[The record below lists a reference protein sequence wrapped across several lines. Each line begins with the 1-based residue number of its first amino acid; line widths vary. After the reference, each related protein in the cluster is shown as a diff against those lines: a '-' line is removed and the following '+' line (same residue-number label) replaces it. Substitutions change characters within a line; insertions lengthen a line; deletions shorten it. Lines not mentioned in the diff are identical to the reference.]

1 MTELRK
7 RLKTISF
14 KNEGLQ
20 RVLRTCAG
28 AIDIISV
35 EKHVGGVHNTKV
47 IFLMANGE
55 HRVQFYDRV
64 DIKLAVPANFI
75 SSGQLAEDILTL
87 NSAFGCDFTEDDL
100 VLVDGKY
107 KAKPESLGYH
117 NVEEGSEE
125 LPSTLLGDSI
135 TFNLSSVHTNER
147 QEVYPK
153 LMIRVGEVNQDGE
166 IIEESIQ
173 LITAELPIDG
183 RWVDMAEQE
192 IKRLFTQGPI
202 STMFNINSVQGKSL
216 EYGVFRSNYLITL
229 TNKTNKPLEICI
241 NALGYSD
248 LHREDLLRI
257 VLPIL
262 PNARLTPKGTS
273 APYSATSD
281 TVRLT
286 VNNFVD
292 FYEGISGGKDYSSDF
307 YYGELLSINGST
319 RNSFWSITGE
329 PTDISDE
336 IPGPLMPYIETSYRS
351 PMGPLVRMFFDMDSW
366 DSNTVIGESYRE
378 GDFRHAEDKV
388 QVLVKNLSPTP
399 IQINYAGF
407 TGPINLLPHEDKTH
421 PDEVLLVLGPVAFAH
436 WNKDEISGTWGLS
449 INGEEYVASSSE
461 SRNYTTF
468 FNDLFDEYPELKPM
482 LNLQMMVDCASA
494 VQYLYARNK
503 TTQTL
508 DLRIFSV
515 TGEVGKPTH
524 FILQPAG
531 TPGISPLPSKSYLEL
546 TSDMDLI
553 TDLEITNMEEITDFE
568 MLWRGVMPNGEIDQ
582 IFSPFVPVRVEEGY
596 EVMPLFAIGPFLE
609 AIEAT
614 VIFLDGTR
622 KSFTYRLPP
631 CPFVTPWDMREEAIP
646 ST

>member
-35 EKHVGGVHNTKV
+35 EKHVGGIHNTKV

-100 VLVDGKY
+100 ILVDGKY

-125 LPSTLLGDSI
+125 LPSTLSGDSI
-135 TFNLSSVHTNER
+135 TFNLSSVNTLER

-153 LMIRVGEVNQDGE
+153 LVIRVGEVDQDGE

-183 RWVDMAEQE
+183 RWDDMAEQE

-216 EYGVFRSNYLITL
+216 EYGFVKSNYLITL
-229 TNKTNKPLEICI
+229 TNKTNKPLEVCI
-241 NALGYSD
+241 NALGYTD
-248 LHREDLLRI
+248 LHREDFIR
-257 VLPIL
+257 VVFTIL
-262 PNARLTPKGTS
+262 PNARLTPKGAST
-273 APYSATSD
+273 PYSATSD

-292 FYEGISGGKDYSSDF
+292 FYEGIYGGDDYPSDF

-319 RNSFWSITGE
+319 RNSFWSVPGE
-329 PTDISDE
+329 PTDIADE
-336 IPGPLMPYIETSYRS
+336 MPGPLSPYIETSYRS
-351 PMGPLVRMFFDMDSW
+351 PMGPLVRMFFDVDSW
-366 DSNTVIGESYRE
+366 DNNTVIGESYPE

-421 PDEVLLVLGPVAFAH
+421 PDEVLLALGPVAFTH
-436 WNKDEISGTWGLS
+436 WNKEEITGVWSLV
-449 INGEEYVASSSE
+449 INGEEYVSSSSE
-461 SRNYTTF
+461 SRNYSTLV
-468 FNDLFDEYPELKPM
+468 NDLFDEYPELKPM
-482 LNLQMMVDCASA
+482 LNLQMMVDCASET
-494 VQYLYARNK
+494 QYLYARNK
-503 TTQTL
+503 TSQTL
-508 DLRIFSV
+508 DLHLFPV
-515 TGEVGKPTH
+515 TGEVGKSTRV
-524 FILQPAG
+524 ILQPAG
-531 TPGISPLPSKSYLEL
+531 TPGITPTTSKSYLEL

-646 ST
+646 AT